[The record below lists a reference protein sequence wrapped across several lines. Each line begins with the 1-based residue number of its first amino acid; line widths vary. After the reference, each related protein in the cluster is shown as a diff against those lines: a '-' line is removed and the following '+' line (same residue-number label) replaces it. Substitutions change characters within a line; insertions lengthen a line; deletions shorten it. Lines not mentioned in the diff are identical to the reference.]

1 MKQPLNSPA
10 RLGEQGDTSSS
21 GAPAG
26 GRRPRSLPIAAI
38 AAILAAASML
48 AFAPLAGAAK
58 LGQRPASAHTS
69 TLKRST
75 HTHATR
81 AASRHQRA
89 LQRARRLA
97 AARARLRAARSGHS
111 QMFVSKALVARL
123 ERENVPNNA
132 PESSQGTDFWLTFES
147 NCLPSLCGDP
157 SGDNGL
163 FLFISGTSATTGTV
177 TAPDDSYSQGFSV
190 TPGVATVIQLPGP
203 VEDDVSDQIAQ
214 DAVHVTAGSAVS
226 VYGLNTYTATTD
238 GFTGLP
244 TNILGTNYLVEG
256 YGAGGGS
263 QFAIVGTQAGTTVTI
278 TPSESI
284 NSYTAGTPY
293 QITLNQGDVYQ
304 LIDETGFGSGGDLS
318 GTSITSSAP
327 VAVFAGN
334 DCADVPVSD
343 FACNTLAEEMTP
355 TDTWGTGF
363 YTEPLATRSGDT
375 FRFMASEENTTV
387 DVDGAPVATLNTGQ
401 FFETILTAASVITAN
416 NPIQVMQYSNGE
428 GYDGANADPFDI
440 TIPPY
445 AQYENSYTISTE
457 PSGADPS
464 ITNNYINVV
473 APTSEIG
480 AINLD
485 GSLVPSSDF
494 TQIGTSDY
502 SGAQLSVGFG
512 SHTLSAPLPF
522 GITVYGYGGY
532 DGYGYPGGFTLSP
545 IAVVNS
551 ISLSASP
558 STQVVGDQ
566 ACATATV
573 EDQNGNPVDG
583 VNVEFTITGA
593 NPQVGFAY
601 TDSSGQAQYCWTGTD
616 VGLDTVTASVQ
627 TINSN
632 TQTVD
637 WTQASTSVT
646 TSLSFGSQ
654 SGADISV
661 PQGTPVTDQAAI
673 GGSDAA
679 VATGTVTYSVY
690 SDANCTDAVSGPDQ
704 ESITT
709 AGTAP
714 GSQAVTLNS
723 PGTYYWQAVYSG
735 DSNNAG
741 SSSTCGSEIETVTGV
756 GPTGTQIT
764 TSLTGGG
771 GSGGSITVAPGT
783 SVVDSSL
790 LSGSNAGS
798 ATGSVTYSV
807 YSDANCSQLVS
818 GPDQESITTAG
829 SMPDSQAVL
838 LSSPGTYYWQATY
851 SGDSANAGSSSAC
864 GSEVETVSQPVS
876 PEPTSLST
884 SILAGNGAFGP
895 AGTPLSDQAS
905 LAGANVAS
913 ASGTVTYDLWSDAD
927 CTVPAVASQTVSVSD
942 GVVPASSPVV
952 LPEGLYYYTV
962 SYSGDALND
971 PSYSGCRNEGYVVLG
986 SARFGA
992 DVGVQIELQPASP
1005 ESAGSDFTV
1014 CVTVTN
1020 FGPKAAKNIVAG
1032 LLLGKGLTVVDPAGA
1047 TVFGR
1052 LLIWKPG
1059 TFYAGESSTYS
1070 VTVEATKSGTAT
1082 VTDGA
1087 LSLGTIDPNY
1097 HNNFASEGL
1106 TINGADHVVGH
1117 AIRDRAGSVFLAR
1130 LRAVGRE
1137 LAKRS
1142 R

>member
-1 MKQPLNSPA
+1 MSLGSVCADA
-10 RLGEQGDTSSS
+10 RPGGEG
-21 GAPAG
+21 P
-26 GRRPRSLPIAAI
+26 RRRRRGL
-38 AAILAAASML
+38 L
-48 AFAPLAGAAK
+48 
-58 LGQRPASAHTS
+58 
-69 TLKRST
+69 
-75 HTHATR
+75 TR
-81 AASRHQRA
+81 AAVTFA
-89 LQRARRLA
+89 LAGGLCGVNA
-97 AARARLRAARSGHS
+97 AAAAAAGPDP
-111 QMFVSKALVARL
+111 QGTIYVSDYATSAIDVFAPGSTG
-123 ERENVPNNA
+123 NVA
-132 PESSQGTDFWLTFES
+132 PERV
-147 NCLPSLCGDP
+147 
-157 SGDNGL
+157 
-163 FLFISGTSATTGTV
+163 ISGADTGI
-177 TAPDDSYSQGFSV
+177 A
-190 TPGVATVIQLPGP
+190 GP
-203 VEDDVSDQIAQ
+203 
-214 DAVHVTAGSAVS
+214 
-226 VYGLNTYTATTD
+226 
-238 GFTGLP
+238 
-244 TNILGTNYLVEG
+244 
-256 YGAGGGS
+256 
-263 QFAIVGTQAGTTVTI
+263 
-278 TPSESI
+278 
-284 NSYTAGTPY
+284 
-293 QITLNQGDVYQ
+293 GDVKV
-304 LIDETGFGSGGDLS
+304 DANGD
-318 GTSITSSAP
+318 IW
-327 VAVFAGN
+327 
-334 DCADVPVSD
+334 VSD
-343 FACNTLAEEMTP
+343 FNSDAITEYAPGASGDATPICTIQGPNTGLDENDDMSLLPDGTVIVGNFSDS
-355 TDTWGTGF
+355 TYGTGSVEVF
-363 YTEPLATRSGDT
+363 APGACGNVAPVETISGPNTGLDVVDGVGSDADGTIYADSTEGDAIEVFPPGANGNVAPERSISGPDTGLSSPDDVIVGFSGQLVVTDGNNSVTVYAPGASGDAVPVQDISGPAT
-375 FRFMASEENTTV
+375 DLTDADDAAVDTAGDIFVSNFDTQGVVEFASGATGDVAPIANLTGANTTFSEPEGV
-387 DVDGAPVATLNTGQ
+387 AVAGPPVTVSATVT
-401 FFETILTAASVITAN
+401 TSV
-416 NPIQVMQYSNGE
+416 
-428 GYDGANADPFDI
+428 
-440 TIPPY
+440 
-445 AQYENSYTISTE
+445 
-457 PSGADPS
+457 
-464 ITNNYINVV
+464 
-473 APTSEIG
+473 
-480 AINLD
+480 
-485 GSLVPSSDF
+485 SSS
-494 TQIGTSDY
+494 QIG
-502 SGAQLSVGFG
+502 
-512 SHTLSAPLPF
+512 
-522 GITVYGYGGY
+522 
-532 DGYGYPGGFTLSP
+532 
-545 IAVVNS
+545 
-551 ISLSASP
+551 
-558 STQVVGDQ
+558 VGDPVYD
-566 ACATATV
+566 TATV
-573 EDQNGNPVDG
+573 AGGTDSP
-583 VNVEFTITGA
+583 TGQIVFKLFGPSDPTCSA
-593 NPQVGFAY
+593 APAY
-601 TDSSGQAQYCWTGTD
+601 TSGP
-616 VGLDTVTASVQ
+616 VTVTGDGSYQ
-627 TINSN
+627 SP
-632 TQTVD
+632 
-637 WTQASTSVT
+637 
-646 TSLSFGSQ
+646 SFDPS
-654 SGADISV
+654 A
-661 PQGTPVTDQAAI
+661 
-673 GGSDAA
+673 
-679 VATGTVTYSVY
+679 
-690 SDANCTDAVSGPDQ
+690 
-704 ESITT
+704 
-709 AGTAP
+709 
-714 GSQAVTLNS
+714 
-723 PGTYYWQAVYSG
+723 PGTYSWVAVYSG
-735 DSNNAG
+735 DQNNSPITTA
-741 SSSTCGSEIETVTGV
+741 CGDPSETVTVASG

-851 SGDSANAGSSSAC
+851 SGDAANAGSSSAC